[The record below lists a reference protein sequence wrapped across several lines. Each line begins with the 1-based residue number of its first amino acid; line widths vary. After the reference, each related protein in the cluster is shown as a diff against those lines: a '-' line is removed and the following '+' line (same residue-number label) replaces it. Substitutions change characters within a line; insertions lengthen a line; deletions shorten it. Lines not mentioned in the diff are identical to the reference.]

1 MLHAMLSSSAAI
13 QEDAA
18 SISRSVSLRLARG
31 IVTLAAALFAGTY
44 LVCAALR
51 WAFPWDIEWMEGGM
65 ITHAARVL
73 RGLPIYAK
81 PSIDFV
87 AYFYTPLYA
96 YVLAGLS
103 YLTGGLSFG
112 LARGVSI
119 AASLATMG
127 MLFYTARREQGSGLA
142 GVLAVGLF
150 AAMFR
155 VAGAFYDLARVDSLS
170 LALLMAAGVTV
181 RYARTLPAI
190 AFAALLTVLAFFA
203 KQTSGIVGA
212 FVALPLLVR
221 NWRHGLTYV
230 AVGGVLGVLGLY
242 WLEWSSDGWFSYYI
256 WRGHQGHGF
265 SWFGLVRGFWGDLLC
280 LCPFTLLVPTLGGSY
295 RRYARWVMLAALLV
309 WLMAFVDL
317 ARSID
322 QRVNEHYNALWYV
335 NPHGRLLVPGLCLF
349 LLLGAARWLSRRQ
362 SVRGADSYFLWLWL
376 GSAVASALNYSTQW
390 SFSNCFTPIA
400 AFASLISG
408 ISLAD
413 LLEPRVAQS
422 RTGMLAAVLTA
433 CAVLI
438 QFGALVYDPR
448 AQVPSA
454 ADRRALK
461 DMLTK
466 LERFPGPI
474 FMPAHPLYSYLR
486 DGTLHAHAMGYKD
499 VAGAGG
505 VAESEKRLKLG
516 GFPTVVMDEKGKR
529 THALKRYYR
538 EVGRFNFEGTAL
550 KALTGSWVRPEAVL
564 VHRNVLRSGN
574 VPEL

>member
-1 MLHAMLSSSAAI
+1 M
-13 QEDAA
+13 
-18 SISRSVSLRLARG
+18 SRSMSLRIARG
-31 IVTLAAALFAGTY
+31 VVTLAAAFFVGTY

-51 WAFPWDIEWMEGGM
+51 WTFPWDIEWMEGGM

-81 PSIDFV
+81 PSIDFI

-103 YLTGGLSFG
+103 YLTGGLSFA

-119 AASLATMG
+119 AASLATMS
-127 MLFYTARREQGSGLA
+127 MLFYAARREQGSWLA

-155 VAGAFYDLARVDSLS
+155 IAGAFYDLARVDSLS
-170 LALLMAAGVTV
+170 LALLMAASLVA
-181 RYARTLPAI
+181 RYVHTLPAS
-190 AFAALLTVLAFFA
+190 AFAALLIVLAFFA
-203 KQTSGIVGA
+203 KQTSAVVGVFIA
-212 FVALPLLVR
+212 VPLLAR
-221 NWRHGLTYV
+221 NRRYGLTYV
-230 AVGGVLGVLGLY
+230 AVGGVLGLLGMY
-242 WLEWSSDGWFSYYI
+242 WLERSSDGWFSYYI

-265 SWFGLVRGFWGDLLC
+265 SKSGLVWGFWGDLLC

-295 RRYARWVMLAALLV
+295 TRYARWVMAAGTLV
-309 WLMAFVDL
+309 WLVAFVEL
-317 ARSID
+317 VGTID
-322 QRVNEHYNALWYV
+322 QRVNDHYKVLWYLE
-335 NPHGRLLVPGLCLF
+335 PHGRLLIPALCLF

-362 SVRGADSYFLWLWL
+362 VVRGPDVYFVWLWL

-390 SFSNCFTPIA
+390 SFSNCFMPIA

-408 ISLAD
+408 ITLAEHMD
-413 LLEPRVAQS
+413 TRMAQS
-422 RTGMLAAVLTA
+422 RAQAFTAMLTA

-454 ADRRALK
+454 ADRRAVKELHA
-461 DMLTK
+461 K
-466 LERFPGPI
+466 LAKFPGPVL
-474 FMPAHPLYSYLR
+474 MPAHPLYSYLR
-486 DGTLHAHAMGYKD
+486 DGTIHAHAMGYKD

-505 VAESEKRLKLG
+505 VADSERRLKLG
-516 GFPTVVMDEKGKR
+516 AFPTVVLDTKAKR

-538 EVGRFNFEGTAL
+538 EQGNFNFEGRTL
-550 KALTGSWVRPEAVL
+550 KALTGSWVRPETVH
-564 VHRNVLRSGN
+564 VHRNVLRAGD
-574 VPEL
+574 PPQL